1 MTAGVGILC
10 DCVEVM
16 GWHQEPYLHEG
27 ERCFMSESER
37 LLKST
42 DRKER
47 GINGKGDT
55 HPQFQKPKR

>member
-10 DCVEVM
+10 ACVEVM
-16 GWHQEPYLHEG
+16 GWHQAPYLCEG
-27 ERCFMSESER
+27 ERSFMSESEK
-37 LLKST
+37 LIKSN

-47 GINGKGDT
+47 RINRGDT